1 MSARPDAGA
10 KKAGDEA
17 KKPDVTL
24 KIPRKLY
31 DRIATLIDTEP
42 TGFRSPTEFILF
54 VLRDLTGTDTD
65 DVEQVRG
72 RLRALG
78 YLDDEK

>member
-1 MSARPDAGA
+1 MSPRQGSGA
-10 KKAGDEA
+10 KKSGDAA
-17 KKPDVTL
+17 KQPDVTL

-54 VLRDLTGTDTD
+54 VLRDLTGTDAD
-65 DVEQVRG
+65 DVEQVRS

-78 YLDDEK
+78 YLEDDK